1 MTSRLGAGGTARE
14 SSTLEDTVLEICRA
28 CESGMTDADIR
39 SQLPANVTPLVRSS
53 VYNTLLSRG
62 RLQVVERP
70 VGEDGKRVVVYKWV
84 SEENARKLAGLS
96 AAERMAYELIAKS
109 KEHGQTRKDIK
120 AKTNIQ
126 NSTELKGIIE
136 RLTARGLIKEIK
148 SVASSNKRVYIIAE
162 LEASPTHTGGPWY
175 GDDQEFDQEFI
186 QALYDFSLVFIAE
199 QQLVTVED
207 VTEHVARSGLS
218 NEPLTTED
226 IRKLMYTML
235 QDAQI
240 ELCDEIDP
248 ELGQVF
254 RKTRPLP
261 SARKHMMHPCLKC
274 PVKKHCTPGGVIS
287 QSNCVYMN
295 EWISTSYDW

>member
-1 MTSRLGAGGTARE
+1 MATRPGTDSGAVDVNA
-14 SSTLEDTVLEICRA
+14 LEATVLEVCRKS
-28 CESGMTDADIR
+28 ENGMTDADIR
-39 SQLPANVTPLVRSS
+39 SLLPASVTPLVRSS

-70 VGEDGKRVVVYKWV
+70 VGADGKRVVVYKWV
-84 SEENARKLAGLS
+84 SEENALKLAGLT

-109 KEHGQTRKDIK
+109 KEQGQTRKDIK

-126 NSTELKGIIE
+126 NGTELKGIIE

-148 SVASSNKRVYIIAE
+148 SVASSNKRVYIVAE

-186 QALYDFSLVFIAE
+186 QAIYDFSLVFIAE
-199 QQLVTVED
+199 QQFVTVED
-207 VTEHVARSGLS
+207 VTDHVARSGLS
-218 NEPLTTED
+218 NEPLSTED

-240 ELCDEIDP
+240 ELCDDTDP
-248 ELGQVF
+248 EYGQVF

-295 EWISTSYDW
+295 DWISTTYNW